1 MAEILALDDVQDAT
15 VLIGK
20 ILSKKGHKVHTF
32 TEEDEAISYAR
43 ENKIDLAILDIKL
56 KKMSGVEVLALMK
69 ESRPE
74 MHAIMLT
81 GYPTVETAREAI
93 SLGADE
99 YCVKPIDRD
108 ELEEK
113 VEKVLKSKGGK
124 SRMAV
129 YGKNV

>member
-20 ILSKKGHKVHTF
+20 ILTKKGHNVHTF
-32 TEEDEAISYAR
+32 TEEDEAIAYAR
-43 ENKIDLAILDIKL
+43 ANKVDLAILDIKL
-56 KKMSGVEVLALMK
+56 KKMSGNEVLGLLKAAT
-69 ESRPE
+69 PE
-74 MHAIMLT
+74 IRVIMLT

-99 YCVKPIDRD
+99 YCVKPIDRE

-113 VEKVLKSKGGK
+113 VEKVLKAKDKK
-124 SRMAV
+124 SSI
-129 YGKNV
+129 NV